1 MLFTDRLLYVLMR
14 RWSLALVVTVA
25 ACSSGPAVTTAPTD
39 DEALREQI
47 HAATGHDPEAC
58 TSMLGE
64 TASIQIDDEPAI
76 PDCIIVQEGS
86 ELVVSNA
93 SSVDQRFAV
102 SDPPG
107 VSGRHDIYVLEI
119 PVGSEGAIPEVGER
133 TNSGVYPFYIRGG
146 EPFSGFL
153 VVVP

>member
-1 MLFTDRLLYVLMR
+1 MR
-14 RWSLALVVTVA
+14 GLIASLAVAMA
-25 ACSSGPAVTTAPTD
+25 ACSGAPAVTTAATPLTP
-39 DEALREQI
+39 EQVREQV

-58 TSMLGE
+58 TSMIGE
-64 TASIQIDDEPAI
+64 TASIAIDDAIAI
-76 PDCIIVQEGS
+76 PGCIIVQES
-86 ELVVSNA
+86 TQLVISNN

-102 SDPPG
+102 SDPPNLN
-107 VSGRHDIYVLEI
+107 VRHDIYVLEI
-119 PVGSEGAIPEVGER
+119 PRGAQGSIPQVGER

>member
-1 MLFTDRLLYVLMR
+1 MR
-14 RWSLALVVTVA
+14 GLIACLAVMAA
-25 ACSSGPAVTTAPTD
+25 ACSAASTVTTVGGSVT
-39 DEALREQI
+39 EEQVREQI

-58 TSMLGE
+58 TTMAGE
-64 TASIQIDDEPAI
+64 IASIAIDEALAI
-76 PDCIIVQEGS
+76 PECIIVQEGAR
-86 ELVVSNA
+86 LVVANQTG
-93 SSVDQRFAV
+93 VDQRFAI

-107 VSGRHDIYVLEI
+107 VNGRHDIYVLEI
-119 PVGSEGAIPEVGER
+119 PSGAEDSIPEVGER